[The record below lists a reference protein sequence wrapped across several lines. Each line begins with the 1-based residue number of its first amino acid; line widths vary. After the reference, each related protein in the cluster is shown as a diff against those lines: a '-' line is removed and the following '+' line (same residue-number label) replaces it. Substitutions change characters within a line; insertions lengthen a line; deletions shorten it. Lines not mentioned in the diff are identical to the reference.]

1 MANKIGNKR
10 YNKLLSYRNN
20 YYPTGGLLG
29 NFGNQFK
36 EGFQSGKLNAP
47 ITAIGGI
54 AGNMIGGGKQTG
66 AGNLISSAANI
77 ASAIPGPWGAV
88 AGAGLQVLGG
98 ATNALF
104 GTKWNQE
111 NIAKTEGTINN
122 LRGLQAD
129 ANSAD
134 TLANMVNNLALG
146 DATFSDSYIGDDGL
160 FSNKAARKARKLRAE
175 MNDANQYAMNTL
187 ELNANNISS
196 SVLDSL
202 ESNYMALGGLLNKY
216 SNGGSI
222 HINPENRGKF
232 NATKKRT
239 GKTTEE
245 LTHSKNPL
253 TRKRAIFAQNAAK
266 WKHALGGKL
275 DNETP
280 WYYPFLYNM
289 PGASFKD
296 GRYVGNRLLHPIG
309 ESYGGGST
317 AGGGVTSS
325 FNVNDY
331 SDLTFN
337 EAFDKAYNND
347 ESVFKY
353 GEKLYNTKKENNPVR
368 ELNNRFVGGS
378 KNRSKLTKRDSY
390 QHEVGPYRLKGLE
403 SPFTKF
409 SFGGHLNTNGSD
421 FMTGLTYIDNGDTHE
436 NNPYEGVPMGMDSE
450 GTPNLVEQGEVVFN
464 DYVYS
469 NRLRVP
475 KAVRKKYKLRDDMT
489 FADAVKHLTKGY
501 EERPNDSISRDT
513 AMEVLAD
520 LANVQEAERA
530 NESIKLDRNI
540 SAYGGKINRFDD
552 GGKKKSSGFNWNNLG
567 EPPLWNN
574 LSEHPNPSSPTIIN
588 NTWMPTAI
596 NPYKGVPNYYGYDKP
611 FWMNDKGEYTKEYT
625 DFINNVYNVDMFKQ
639 HMKDQFNWYDNATE
653 EQKKS
658 PRYAAIQ
665 NFIDTSPEWYENRNT
680 IDNWAISDNLFN
692 TAKQAALDKN
702 TGIMHV
708 GDMFAQYKRGKADSL
723 MPNGLFPNDLNARIK
738 TPDLLKNAGKEEPS
752 LYLGRSNEAL
762 RYAPAIGLGAAVI
775 SDALGITNNPE
786 YENAAR
792 IEAASRADYKPV
804 GWNRVGNMLRYDP
817 IDRDHYLN
825 RLDATASA
833 NRRAIANQ
841 SSGNRGAAI
850 AGLLASDYN
859 TMDKLGE
866 ADFNTAKENFARRA
880 QVEEFNRATNQ
891 LNSQGLLQADTANQG
906 AYANATGRRLTGLT
920 TAAQMRQGIKDA
932 AEANRTANMSE
943 FLSAL
948 GDIGYEN
955 KAMNII
961 RRLAESGA
969 LGGLSAEH
977 PLASGYLATPGSRR
991 RNKRR
996 R

>member
-88 AGAGLQVLGG
+88 AGAGLQILGG

-111 NIAKTEGTINN
+111 NIAKTENTINN
-122 LRGLQAD
+122 LRGLRAD

-134 TLANMVNNLALG
+134 TLTNMVNNLTLG

-175 MNDANQYAMNTL
+175 MRDANDYAINTL
-187 ELNANNISS
+187 ELNADNINTGI
-196 SVLDSL
+196 LDSL
-202 ESNYMALGGLLNKY
+202 ESNYAALGGFINKY
-216 SNGGSI
+216 SDGGSI
-222 HINPENRGKF
+222 HINPANRGKF

-253 TRKRAIFAQNAAK
+253 ARKRAIFAQNASH
-266 WKHALGGKL
+266 WKHA
-275 DNETP
+275 
-280 WYYPFLYNM
+280 
-289 PGASFKD
+289 
-296 GRYVGNRLLHPIG
+296 
-309 ESYGGGST
+309 
-317 AGGGVTSS
+317 
-325 FNVNDY
+325 
-331 SDLTFN
+331 
-337 EAFDKAYNND
+337 
-347 ESVFKY
+347 
-353 GEKLYNTKKENNPVR
+353 
-368 ELNNRFVGGS
+368 
-378 KNRSKLTKRDSY
+378 
-390 QHEVGPYRLKGLE
+390 
-403 SPFTKF
+403 
-409 SFGGHLNTNGSD
+409 FGGHLNTNGSD

-436 NNPYEGVPMGMDSE
+436 NNPYEGVPMGADSE

-469 NRLRVP
+469 NRLQVP
-475 KAVRKKYKLRDDMT
+475 KDVRKKYKLRDNMT
-489 FADAVKHLTKGY
+489 FADAVKYLTKSY

-513 AMEVLAD
+513 AMEILAD
-520 LANVQEAERA
+520 LANAQEAERA
-530 NESIKLDRNI
+530 NESIRINKNK
-540 SAYGGKINRFDD
+540 SAYGGKINRFAR
-552 GGKKKSSGFNWNNLG
+552 GGDKESNDFNWNNLG
-567 EPPLWNN
+567 ETPLWNN
-574 LSEHPNPSSPTIIN
+574 LLEQPNPSSPTIFN

-611 FWMNDKGEYTKEYT
+611 FWMNDKGEYNKEYT
-625 DFINNVYNVDMFKQ
+625 DFINNVYNVDMFKK
-639 HMKDQFNWYDNATE
+639 HLKDQFNFYDNATE

-665 NFIDTSPEWYENRNT
+665 NFIDTSPEWYKNRNT

-692 TAKQAALDKN
+692 TAKKLAVDKN

-708 GDMFAQYKRGKADSL
+708 GDMFAQYKRGKANSL
-723 MPNGLFPNDLNARIK
+723 MPNGLFPNNLNDRIK
-738 TPDLLKNAGKEEPS
+738 TPDLIKNAGKEEPP

-775 SDALGITNNPE
+775 SDALGLTNNPE

-804 GWNRVGNMLRYDP
+804 GFERLGNYLKYRPFDTDYL
-817 IDRDHYLN
+817 LN
-825 RLDATASA
+825 RMDADAAAS
-833 NRRAIANQ
+833 RRAIANQ
-841 SSGNRGAAI
+841 SAGNTGAAI
-850 AGLLASDYN
+850 AGILASDYN
-859 TMDKLGE
+859 TIGRLGE
-866 ADFNTAKENFARRA
+866 AKIAADKENFARRA

-891 LNSQGLLQADTANQG
+891 YNSQGALQADTANQG
-906 AYANATGRRLTGLT
+906 AYANALGRRLTGLT

>member
-20 YYPTGGLLG
+20 YYAPGGLLG

-36 EGFQSGKLNAP
+36 EGFQEGKLNAP
-47 ITAIGGI
+47 IIAIGDI

-66 AGNLISSAANI
+66 AGNLISSASNI

-98 ATNALF
+98 ITNAAF
-104 GTKWNQE
+104 GTKWNKE
-111 NIAKTEGTINN
+111 NIAKTENTINN
-122 LRGLQAD
+122 LRGLRAD
-129 ANSAD
+129 ANSVD
-134 TLANMVNNLALG
+134 TLTNMVNNLTLG
-146 DATFSDSYIGDDGL
+146 DATFSDSYIGKDGW

-175 MNDANQYAMNTL
+175 MRDANNYAIDTL
-187 ELNANNISS
+187 ELNADNISTGI
-196 SVLDSL
+196 LDSL
-202 ESNYMALGGLLNKY
+202 ESNYAALGGFINKY
-216 SNGGSI
+216 SDGGSI
-222 HINPENRGKF
+222 HINPANRGKF

-253 TRKRAIFAQNAAK
+253 TRKRAIFAQNASH
-266 WKHALGGKL
+266 WKHA
-275 DNETP
+275 
-280 WYYPFLYNM
+280 
-289 PGASFKD
+289 
-296 GRYVGNRLLHPIG
+296 
-309 ESYGGGST
+309 
-317 AGGGVTSS
+317 
-325 FNVNDY
+325 
-331 SDLTFN
+331 
-337 EAFDKAYNND
+337 
-347 ESVFKY
+347 
-353 GEKLYNTKKENNPVR
+353 
-368 ELNNRFVGGS
+368 
-378 KNRSKLTKRDSY
+378 
-390 QHEVGPYRLKGLE
+390 
-403 SPFTKF
+403 
-409 SFGGHLNTNGSD
+409 FGGHLNTNGSD

-436 NNPYEGVPMGMDSE
+436 NNPYEGVPMGADSE

-469 NRLRVP
+469 NRLQVP
-475 KAVRKKYKLRDDMT
+475 KAMRKKYKLRDNMT
-489 FADAVKHLTKGY
+489 FADAVKYLTKSY

-520 LANVQEAERA
+520 LANVQEVIRT
-530 NESIKLDRNI
+530 NKGYNSDKNI
-540 SAYGGKINRFDD
+540 SAYGGKINKFET
-552 GGKKKSSGFNWNNLG
+552 GGDTKETDFNWNNLG
-567 EPPLWNN
+567 ETPLWNN
-574 LSEHPNPSSPTIIN
+574 FLEQPNQSSSTILN
-588 NTWMPTAI
+588 NTWMPTVI

-611 FWMNDKGEYTKEYT
+611 FWMNDKGEYNKEYI
-625 DFINNVYNVDMFKQ
+625 DFINNVYNVDMFKK
-639 HMKDQFNWYDNATE
+639 HLKDQFNWYDNATE

-680 IDNWAISDNLFN
+680 IDDWAISDNLFN
-692 TAKQAALDKN
+692 TAKKLALDKN

-708 GDMFAQYKRGKADSL
+708 GDMFAQYKRGKANSL
-723 MPNGLFPNDLNARIK
+723 MPNGLFPNSLNDRIK
-738 TPDLLKNAGKEEPS
+738 TPDLIKNAGKEEPP
-752 LYLGRSNEAL
+752 LYLGRSNEAH

-825 RLDATASA
+825 RLDALASA

-841 SSGNRGAAI
+841 SAGNRGAAI

-859 TMDKLGE
+859 TIDRLGE
-866 ADFNTAKENFARRA
+866 TDFNAAKENFARRA

-891 LNSQGLLQADTANQG
+891 YNSQGALQADIANQG
-906 AYANATGRRLTGLT
+906 AYANAIGRRLTGLT
-920 TAAQMRQGIKDA
+920 TAAQMRQGIKDD
-932 AEANRTANMSE
+932 AEANRAANISE

-955 KAMNII
+955 KSMNII

-969 LGGLSAEH
+969 LGGLSAGH
-977 PLASGYLATPGSRR
+977 PLVEEIATPGSRR
-991 RNKRR
+991 KNKRR

>member
-20 YYPTGGLLG
+20 YYAPGGLLG

-36 EGFQSGKLNAP
+36 EGFQEGKLNAP

-66 AGNLISSAANI
+66 VGNLLSSASNI

-98 ATNALF
+98 ITNAAF
-104 GTKWNQE
+104 GTKWNKE
-111 NIAKTEGTINN
+111 NIAKTENTINN

-129 ANSAD
+129 ANSND
-134 TLANMVNNLALG
+134 SLIANINNLALG
-146 DATFSDSYIGDDGL
+146 DTTFSNSYIGKDGW
-160 FSNKAARKARKLRAE
+160 FSNKAAKKARKLRAE
-175 MNDANQYAMNTL
+175 MRDANDYAIDTL
-187 ELNANNISS
+187 ELNADNISTDI
-196 SVLDSL
+196 LDSL
-202 ESNYMALGGLLNKY
+202 ESNYAALGGFINKY
-216 SNGGSI
+216 SDGGSI
-222 HINPENRGKF
+222 YINPANRGKF

-253 TRKRAIFAQNAAK
+253 TRKRAIFAQNASH
-266 WKHALGGKL
+266 WKHA
-275 DNETP
+275 
-280 WYYPFLYNM
+280 
-289 PGASFKD
+289 
-296 GRYVGNRLLHPIG
+296 
-309 ESYGGGST
+309 
-317 AGGGVTSS
+317 
-325 FNVNDY
+325 
-331 SDLTFN
+331 
-337 EAFDKAYNND
+337 
-347 ESVFKY
+347 
-353 GEKLYNTKKENNPVR
+353 
-368 ELNNRFVGGS
+368 
-378 KNRSKLTKRDSY
+378 
-390 QHEVGPYRLKGLE
+390 
-403 SPFTKF
+403 
-409 SFGGHLNTNGSD
+409 FGGHLNTNGSD

-436 NNPYEGVPMGMDSE
+436 NNPYEGVPMGADSE
-450 GTPNLVEQGEVVFN
+450 GTPNLVEQGEVIFN

-469 NRLRVP
+469 NRLQVP
-475 KAVRKKYKLRDDMT
+475 KAVRKKYKLRDNMT
-489 FADAVKHLTKGY
+489 FADAVKYLTKNY

-513 AMEVLAD
+513 SMEVLAD

-530 NESIKLDRNI
+530 NKEYNSYKNK

-552 GGKKKSSGFNWNNLG
+552 GGYTKETDFNWNNLG
-567 EPPLWNN
+567 ETPLWNN
-574 LSEHPNPSSPTIIN
+574 LLEQPNQSSPTILN

-611 FWMNDKGEYTKEYT
+611 FWMNDKGEYNKEYI
-625 DFINNVYNVDMFKQ
+625 DFINNVYNVDMFKK
-639 HMKDQFNWYDNATE
+639 HLKDQFNFYDNATE

-680 IDNWAISDNLFN
+680 IDDWAISDNLFN
-692 TAKQAALDKN
+692 TAKKLAVDKN

-708 GDMFAQYKRGKADSL
+708 GDMFAQYKRGKANNL
-723 MPNGLFPNDLNARIK
+723 MPNGLFPNNLNDRIK
-738 TPDLLKNAGKEEPS
+738 TPDLIKNVGKEEPS

-762 RYAPAIGLGAAVI
+762 RYAPAIGLGAAII

-792 IEAASRADYKPV
+792 IEAASKADYKPV
-804 GWNRVGNMLRYDP
+804 GFERLGNYLKYRPFDTDYL
-817 IDRDHYLN
+817 LN
-825 RLDATASA
+825 RMDADAAAS
-833 NRRAIANQ
+833 RRAIANQ
-841 SSGNRGAAI
+841 SAGNTGAAI

-859 TMDKLGE
+859 TIGRLGE
-866 ADFNTAKENFARRA
+866 AKIAADKENFARRA

-891 LNSQGLLQADTANQG
+891 YNSQGALQADIANQG
-906 AYANATGRRLTGLT
+906 AYANALSRRLTGLT
-920 TAAQMRQGIKDA
+920 TAAQMRQSIKDA
-932 AEANRTANMSE
+932 AEANRAANISE

-955 KAMNII
+955 KSMNII

-969 LGGLSAEH
+969 LGGLSAGH
-977 PLASGYLATPGSRR
+977 PLAEEIATPGSRR
-991 RNKRR
+991 KNKRR

>member
-1 MANKIGNKR
+1 MANKTSNKR

-20 YYPTGGLLG
+20 YYAPGGLLG

-36 EGFQSGKLNAP
+36 EGFQEGKLNAP

-88 AGAGLQVLGG
+88 AGAGLQILGG

-104 GTKWNQE
+104 GTKWNKE
-111 NIAKTEGTINN
+111 NIAKTENTINN
-122 LRGLQAD
+122 LRGLRAD
-129 ANSAD
+129 ANSVD
-134 TLANMVNNLALG
+134 TLTNMVNNLTLG

-160 FSNKAARKARKLRAE
+160 FSNKAARKAKKLRAE
-175 MNDANQYAMNTL
+175 MRDANDYAIDTL
-187 ELNANNISS
+187 ELNADNINTGI
-196 SVLDSL
+196 LDSL
-202 ESNYMALGGLLNKY
+202 ESNYAALGGFINKY
-216 SNGGSI
+216 SDGGSI
-222 HINPENRGKF
+222 HINPANRGKF

-253 TRKRAIFAQNAAK
+253 TRKRAIFAQNASH
-266 WKHALGGKL
+266 WKHA
-275 DNETP
+275 
-280 WYYPFLYNM
+280 
-289 PGASFKD
+289 
-296 GRYVGNRLLHPIG
+296 
-309 ESYGGGST
+309 
-317 AGGGVTSS
+317 
-325 FNVNDY
+325 
-331 SDLTFN
+331 
-337 EAFDKAYNND
+337 
-347 ESVFKY
+347 
-353 GEKLYNTKKENNPVR
+353 
-368 ELNNRFVGGS
+368 
-378 KNRSKLTKRDSY
+378 
-390 QHEVGPYRLKGLE
+390 
-403 SPFTKF
+403 
-409 SFGGHLNTNGSD
+409 FGGHLNTNGSD

-436 NNPYEGVPMGMDSE
+436 NNPYEGVPMGADSE

-469 NRLRVP
+469 NRLQVP
-475 KAVRKKYKLRDDMT
+475 KDVRKKYKLRDNMT
-489 FADAVKHLTKGY
+489 FADAVKYLTKSY

-513 AMEVLAD
+513 AMEILAD
-520 LANVQEAERA
+520 LANAQEAERA
-530 NESIKLDRNI
+530 NESIRINKNK
-540 SAYGGKINRFDD
+540 SAYGGRINKFKT
-552 GGKKKSSGFNWNNLG
+552 GGDTKETDFNWNNLG
-567 EPPLWNN
+567 ETPLWNN
-574 LSEHPNPSSPTIIN
+574 LLEQPNPSSPTIFN

-611 FWMNDKGEYTKEYT
+611 FWMNDKGEYNKEYT
-625 DFINNVYNVDMFKQ
+625 DFINNVYNVDMLKK
-639 HMKDQFNWYDNATE
+639 HLKDQFNFYDNATE

-680 IDNWAISDNLFN
+680 IDDWAISDNLFN
-692 TAKQAALDKN
+692 TAKKLAVDKN

-708 GDMFAQYKRGKADSL
+708 GDMFAQYKRGKANSL
-723 MPNGLFPNDLNARIK
+723 MPDGLFPNNLNDRIK
-738 TPDLLKNAGKEEPS
+738 TPDLIKNAGKEEPP

-775 SDALGITNNPE
+775 SDALGLTNNPE

-804 GWNRVGNMLRYDP
+804 GFERLGNYLKYRPFDTDYL
-817 IDRDHYLN
+817 LN
-825 RLDATASA
+825 RMDADAAAS
-833 NRRAIANQ
+833 RRAIANQ
-841 SSGNRGAAI
+841 SAGNTGAAI
-850 AGLLASDYN
+850 AGILASDYN
-859 TMDKLGE
+859 TIGRLGE
-866 ADFNTAKENFARRA
+866 AKIAADKENFARRA

-891 LNSQGLLQADTANQG
+891 YNSQGELQADTANQG
-906 AYANATGRRLTGLT
+906 AYANVLGRRLIGLT

-932 AEANRTANMSE
+932 AEANRAANISE

-955 KAMNII
+955 KSMNII

-969 LGGLSAEH
+969 LGGLSAGH
-977 PLASGYLATPGSRR
+977 PLAEEIATPGSRR
-991 RNKRR
+991 KNKRR

>member
-20 YYPTGGLLG
+20 YYAPGGLLG

-36 EGFQSGKLNAP
+36 EGFQEGKLNAP

-66 AGNLISSAANI
+66 AGNLISSASNI

-98 ATNALF
+98 ITNAAF
-104 GTKWNQE
+104 GTKWNKE
-111 NIAKTEGTINN
+111 NIAKTENTINN

-129 ANSAD
+129 ANSND
-134 TLANMVNNLALG
+134 SLVANINNLALG
-146 DATFSDSYIGDDGL
+146 DTTFSNSYIGKDGW
-160 FSNKAARKARKLRAE
+160 FSNKAAKKARKLRAE
-175 MNDANQYAMNTL
+175 MRDANDYAIDTL
-187 ELNANNISS
+187 ELNADNISTDI
-196 SVLDSL
+196 LDSL
-202 ESNYMALGGLLNKY
+202 ESNYAALGGFINKY
-216 SNGGSI
+216 SDGGSI
-222 HINPENRGKF
+222 HINPANRGKF

-253 TRKRAIFAQNAAK
+253 TRKRAIFAQNASH
-266 WKHALGGKL
+266 WKHA
-275 DNETP
+275 
-280 WYYPFLYNM
+280 
-289 PGASFKD
+289 
-296 GRYVGNRLLHPIG
+296 
-309 ESYGGGST
+309 
-317 AGGGVTSS
+317 
-325 FNVNDY
+325 
-331 SDLTFN
+331 
-337 EAFDKAYNND
+337 
-347 ESVFKY
+347 
-353 GEKLYNTKKENNPVR
+353 
-368 ELNNRFVGGS
+368 
-378 KNRSKLTKRDSY
+378 
-390 QHEVGPYRLKGLE
+390 
-403 SPFTKF
+403 
-409 SFGGHLNTNGSD
+409 FGGHLNTNGSD

-436 NNPYEGVPMGMDSE
+436 NNPYEGVPMGADSE
-450 GTPNLVEQGEVVFN
+450 GTPNLVEQGEVIFN

-469 NRLRVP
+469 NRLQVP
-475 KAVRKKYKLRDDMT
+475 KAVRKKYKLRDNMT
-489 FADAVKHLTKGY
+489 FADAVKYLTKSY

-530 NESIKLDRNI
+530 NKEYNSYKNI

-552 GGKKKSSGFNWNNLG
+552 GGDTKETDFNWNNLG
-567 EPPLWNN
+567 ETPLWNN
-574 LSEHPNPSSPTIIN
+574 LLGQPNQSSSTIFN

-611 FWMNDKGEYTKEYT
+611 FWMNDKGEYNKEYI
-625 DFINNVYNVDMFKQ
+625 DFINNVYNVDMFKK
-639 HMKDQFNWYDNATE
+639 HLKDQFNWYDNATE

-680 IDNWAISDNLFN
+680 IDDWAISDNLFN
-692 TAKQAALDKN
+692 TAKKLALDKD

-708 GDMFAQYKRGKADSL
+708 GDMFAQYKRGKANSL
-723 MPNGLFPNDLNARIK
+723 MPNGLFPNNLNDRIK
-738 TPDLLKNAGKEEPS
+738 TPDLIKNAGKEEPP

-804 GWNRVGNMLRYDP
+804 GFERLGNYLKYKPFDT
-817 IDRDHYLN
+817 DYLLN
-825 RLDATASA
+825 RMDADAAAS
-833 NRRAIANQ
+833 RRAIANQ
-841 SSGNRGAAI
+841 SAGNRGAAI
-850 AGLLASDYN
+850 AGILASDYN
-859 TMDKLGE
+859 TIGRLGE
-866 ADFNTAKENFARRA
+866 AKIAADKENFARRA

-891 LNSQGLLQADTANQG
+891 YNSQGALQADTANQG
-906 AYANATGRRLTGLT
+906 AYANALGRRLTGLT

-932 AEANRTANMSE
+932 AEANRAANISE

-955 KAMNII
+955 KSMNII

-969 LGGLSAEH
+969 LGGLSAGH
-977 PLASGYLATPGSRR
+977 PLVEEIAAPGSRR
-991 RNKRR
+991 KNKRR

>member
-1 MANKIGNKR
+1 MANKTSNKR

-20 YYPTGGLLG
+20 YYAPGGLLG

-36 EGFQSGKLNAP
+36 EGFQEGKLNAP

-88 AGAGLQVLGG
+88 AGAGLQILGG

-104 GTKWNQE
+104 GTKWNKE
-111 NIAKTEGTINN
+111 NIAKTENTINN
-122 LRGLQAD
+122 LRGLRAD
-129 ANSAD
+129 ANSVD
-134 TLANMVNNLALG
+134 TLTNMVNNLTLG

-160 FSNKAARKARKLRAE
+160 FSNKAARKAKKLRAE
-175 MNDANQYAMNTL
+175 MRDANDYAIDTL
-187 ELNANNISS
+187 ELNADNINTGI
-196 SVLDSL
+196 LDSL
-202 ESNYMALGGLLNKY
+202 ESNYAALGGFINKY
-216 SNGGSI
+216 SDGGSI

-253 TRKRAIFAQNAAK
+253 TRKRAIFAQNASH
-266 WKHALGGKL
+266 WKHA
-275 DNETP
+275 
-280 WYYPFLYNM
+280 
-289 PGASFKD
+289 
-296 GRYVGNRLLHPIG
+296 
-309 ESYGGGST
+309 
-317 AGGGVTSS
+317 
-325 FNVNDY
+325 
-331 SDLTFN
+331 
-337 EAFDKAYNND
+337 
-347 ESVFKY
+347 
-353 GEKLYNTKKENNPVR
+353 
-368 ELNNRFVGGS
+368 
-378 KNRSKLTKRDSY
+378 
-390 QHEVGPYRLKGLE
+390 
-403 SPFTKF
+403 
-409 SFGGHLNTNGSD
+409 FGGHLNTNGSD

-436 NNPYEGVPMGMDSE
+436 NNPYEGVPMGADSE

-469 NRLRVP
+469 NRLQVP
-475 KAVRKKYKLRDDMT
+475 KDVRKKYKLRDNMT
-489 FADAVKHLTKGY
+489 FADAVKYLTKSY

-513 AMEVLAD
+513 AMEILAD
-520 LANVQEAERA
+520 LANAQEAERA
-530 NESIKLDRNI
+530 NESIRINKNK
-540 SAYGGKINRFDD
+540 SAYGGRINKFKT
-552 GGKKKSSGFNWNNLG
+552 GGDTKETDFNWNNLG
-567 EPPLWNN
+567 ETPLWNN
-574 LSEHPNPSSPTIIN
+574 LLEQPNPSSPTIFN

-611 FWMNDKGEYTKEYT
+611 FWMNDKGEYNKEYT
-625 DFINNVYNVDMFKQ
+625 DFINNVYNVDMLKK
-639 HMKDQFNWYDNATE
+639 HLKDQFNFYDNATE

-680 IDNWAISDNLFN
+680 IDDWAISDNLFN
-692 TAKQAALDKN
+692 TAKKLAVDKN

-708 GDMFAQYKRGKADSL
+708 GDMFAQYKRGKANSL
-723 MPNGLFPNDLNARIK
+723 MPDGLFPNNLNDRIK
-738 TPDLLKNAGKEEPS
+738 TPDLIKNAGKEEPP

-775 SDALGITNNPE
+775 SDALGLTNNPE

-804 GWNRVGNMLRYDP
+804 GFERLGNYLKYRPFDTDYL
-817 IDRDHYLN
+817 LN
-825 RLDATASA
+825 RMDADAAAS
-833 NRRAIANQ
+833 RRAIANQ
-841 SSGNRGAAI
+841 SAGNTGAAI
-850 AGLLASDYN
+850 AGILASDYN
-859 TMDKLGE
+859 TIGRLGE
-866 ADFNTAKENFARRA
+866 AKIAADKENFARRA

-891 LNSQGLLQADTANQG
+891 YNSQGALQADTANQG
-906 AYANATGRRLTGLT
+906 AYANALGRRLTGLT

-932 AEANRTANMSE
+932 AEANRAANISE

-955 KAMNII
+955 KSMNII

-969 LGGLSAEH
+969 LGGLSAGH
-977 PLASGYLATPGSRR
+977 PLAEEIATPGSRR
-991 RNKRR
+991 KNKRR

>member
-1 MANKIGNKR
+1 MTNKIGNKR

-20 YYPTGGLLG
+20 YYAPGGLLS
-29 NFGNQFK
+29 NFGIQFK
-36 EGFQSGKLNAP
+36 EGFQEGKLNAP
-47 ITAIGGI
+47 ITAIGDI

-98 ATNALF
+98 ITNAAF
-104 GTKWNQE
+104 GTKWNKE
-111 NIAKTEGTINN
+111 NIAKTENTINN
-122 LRGLQAD
+122 LRGLRAD

-134 TLANMVNNLALG
+134 TLTNMVNNLTLG
-146 DATFSDSYIGDDGL
+146 DANFSDSYIGKDGW

-175 MNDANQYAMNTL
+175 MRDANDYAIDTL
-187 ELNANNISS
+187 ELNADNISTDI
-196 SVLDSL
+196 LDSL
-202 ESNYMALGGLLNKY
+202 ESNYAALGGFINKY
-216 SNGGSI
+216 SDGGSI
-222 HINPENRGKF
+222 HINPANRGKF

-253 TRKRAIFAQNAAK
+253 TRKRAIFAQNASH
-266 WKHALGGKL
+266 WKHALGGEL
-275 DNETP
+275 EDRTP
-280 WYYPFLYNM
+280 WYTSLLYNM
-289 PGASFKD
+289 PGATFKD
-296 GRYVGNRLLHPIG
+296 GKYVGNRLLHPIG
-309 ESYGGGST
+309 GKFGGGKSI
-317 AGGGVTSS
+317 GGGAESS

-331 SDLTFN
+331 SNLTFN
-337 EAFDKAYNND
+337 EAFDKAYNNKED
-347 ESVFKY
+347 VFKY
-353 GEKLYNTKKENNPVR
+353 GEKIYNTKKENNPVR

-378 KNRSKLTKRDSY
+378 KSRSKLTKKDSY
-390 QHEVGPYRLKGLE
+390 QHTIGPYKLKGLE
-403 SPFTKF
+403 SFPMKF

-436 NNPYEGVPMGMDSE
+436 NNPYEGVPMGADSE

-469 NRLRVP
+469 NRLQVP
-475 KAVRKKYKLRDDMT
+475 KAVRKKYKLRDNMT
-489 FADAVKHLTKGY
+489 FADAVKYLTKSY

-513 AMEVLAD
+513 SMEVLAD

-530 NESIKLDRNI
+530 NKEYNSYKNI

-552 GGKKKSSGFNWNNLG
+552 GGNKWT
-567 EPPLWNN
+567 
-574 LSEHPNPSSPTIIN
+574 PSV
-588 NTWMPTAI
+588 I
-596 NPYKGVPNYYGYDKP
+596 NPYKGVSNYYGYDKP
-611 FWMNDKGEYTKEYT
+611 FWMNDKGEYNKEYT
-625 DFINNVYNVDMFKQ
+625 DFINNVYNVDMFKK
-639 HMKDQFNWYDNATE
+639 HLKDQFNWYDNATE

-680 IDNWAISDNLFN
+680 IDDWAISDNLFN
-692 TAKQAALDKN
+692 TAKKLAVDKN

-708 GDMFAQYKRGKADSL
+708 GDMFAQYKRGKANSL
-723 MPNGLFPNDLNARIK
+723 MPNGLFPNNLNDRIK
-738 TPDLLKNAGKEEPS
+738 TPDLIKNAGKEEPP

-762 RYAPAIGLGAAVI
+762 RYASAIGLGAAVI

-804 GWNRVGNMLRYDP
+804 GFERLGNYLKYQPFDT
-817 IDRDHYLN
+817 DYLLN
-825 RLDATASA
+825 RMDADAAAS
-833 NRRAIANQ
+833 RRAIANQ
-841 SSGNRGAAI
+841 SAGNTGAAI
-850 AGLLASDYN
+850 AGILASDYN
-859 TMDKLGE
+859 TIGRLGE
-866 ADFNTAKENFARRA
+866 AKIAADKENFARRV

-891 LNSQGLLQADTANQG
+891 LNSQGLLQADIANQG
-906 AYANATGRRLTGLT
+906 AYANALGRRLTGLT

-932 AEANRTANMSE
+932 AEANRAANISE

-955 KAMNII
+955 KSMNII

-969 LGGLSAEH
+969 LGGLSAGH
-977 PLASGYLATPGSRR
+977 PLAEEIATPGSRR
-991 RNKRR
+991 KNKRR
-996 R
+996 RKL

>member
-1 MANKIGNKR
+1 MTNKIGNKR

-20 YYPTGGLLG
+20 YYAPGGLLG

-36 EGFQSGKLNAP
+36 EGFQEGKLNAP

-66 AGNLISSAANI
+66 ARNLRSSASNI

-98 ATNALF
+98 ITNAAF
-104 GTKWNQE
+104 GTKWNKE
-111 NIAKTEGTINN
+111 NIAKTENTINN

-129 ANSAD
+129 ANSND
-134 TLANMVNNLALG
+134 SLVTNINNLALG
-146 DATFSDSYIGDDGL
+146 DATFSDSYIGKDGW
-160 FSNKAARKARKLRAE
+160 FSNKAAKKARKLRAE
-175 MNDANQYAMNTL
+175 MRDANDYAIDTL
-187 ELNANNISS
+187 ELNADNISTDI
-196 SVLDSL
+196 LDSL
-202 ESNYMALGGLLNKY
+202 ESNYAALGGFINKY
-216 SNGGSI
+216 SDGGSI
-222 HINPENRGKF
+222 HINPANRGKF
-232 NATKKRT
+232 SATKKRT

-253 TRKRAIFAQNAAK
+253 TRKRAIFAQNTSH
-266 WKHALGGKL
+266 WKHA
-275 DNETP
+275 
-280 WYYPFLYNM
+280 
-289 PGASFKD
+289 
-296 GRYVGNRLLHPIG
+296 
-309 ESYGGGST
+309 
-317 AGGGVTSS
+317 
-325 FNVNDY
+325 
-331 SDLTFN
+331 
-337 EAFDKAYNND
+337 
-347 ESVFKY
+347 
-353 GEKLYNTKKENNPVR
+353 
-368 ELNNRFVGGS
+368 
-378 KNRSKLTKRDSY
+378 
-390 QHEVGPYRLKGLE
+390 
-403 SPFTKF
+403 
-409 SFGGHLNTNGSD
+409 FGGHLNTNGSD

-436 NNPYEGVPMGMDSE
+436 NNPYEGVPMGADSE
-450 GTPNLVEQGEVVFN
+450 GTPNLVEQGEVIFN

-469 NRLRVP
+469 NRLQVP
-475 KAVRKKYKLRDDMT
+475 KAVRKKYKLRDNMT
-489 FADAVKHLTKGY
+489 FADAVKYLTKSY

-530 NESIKLDRNI
+530 NKEHNSDKNI

-552 GGKKKSSGFNWNNLG
+552 GGYTKETDFNWNNLG
-567 EPPLWNN
+567 NTPLWNN
-574 LSEHPNPSSPTIIN
+574 LLEQPNQSSSTILN

-611 FWMNDKGEYTKEYT
+611 FWMNDKGEYNKEYI
-625 DFINNVYNVDMFKQ
+625 DFINNVYNVDMFKK
-639 HMKDQFNWYDNATE
+639 HLKDQFNWYDNATE

-680 IDNWAISDNLFN
+680 IDDWAISDNLFN
-692 TAKQAALDKN
+692 TAKKLAVDKN

-708 GDMFAQYKRGKADSL
+708 GDMFAQYKRGKANSL
-723 MPNGLFPNDLNARIK
+723 MPNGLFPNNLNDRIK
-738 TPDLLKNAGKEEPS
+738 TPDLIKNAGKEEPP

-762 RYAPAIGLGAAVI
+762 RYAPAIGLGAAII

-804 GWNRVGNMLRYDP
+804 GFERLGNYLKYKPFDT
-817 IDRDHYLN
+817 DYLLN
-825 RLDATASA
+825 RMDADAAAS
-833 NRRAIANQ
+833 RRAIANQ
-841 SSGNRGAAI
+841 SAGNTGAAI
-850 AGLLASDYN
+850 AGILASDYN
-859 TMDKLGE
+859 TIGRLGE
-866 ADFNTAKENFARRA
+866 AKIAADKENFARRA

-891 LNSQGLLQADTANQG
+891 YNSQGALQADIANQG
-906 AYANATGRRLTGLT
+906 AYANALGRRLTGLT

-932 AEANRTANMSE
+932 AEANRAANISE

-955 KAMNII
+955 KSMNII
-961 RRLAESGA
+961 RRLAESNA
-969 LGGLSAEH
+969 FGGLSAGH
-977 PLASGYLATPGSRR
+977 PLVEEIATPGSRR
-991 RNKRR
+991 KNKRR

>member
-1 MANKIGNKR
+1 MTNKIGNKR

-20 YYPTGGLLG
+20 YYAPGGLLG

-36 EGFQSGKLNAP
+36 EGFQEGKLNAP

-66 AGNLISSAANI
+66 AGNLISSASNI

-98 ATNALF
+98 ITNAAF
-104 GTKWNQE
+104 GTKWNKE
-111 NIAKTEGTINN
+111 NIAKTENTINN

-129 ANSAD
+129 ANSND
-134 TLANMVNNLALG
+134 SLITNINNLALG
-146 DATFSDSYIGDDGL
+146 DANFSNSYIGKDGW
-160 FSNKAARKARKLRAE
+160 FSNKAAKKARKLRAE
-175 MNDANQYAMNTL
+175 MRDANDYAIDTL
-187 ELNANNISS
+187 ELNADNISTDI
-196 SVLDSL
+196 LDSL
-202 ESNYMALGGLLNKY
+202 ESNYAALGGFINKY
-216 SNGGSI
+216 SDGGSI
-222 HINPENRGKF
+222 HINPANRGKF

-253 TRKRAIFAQNAAK
+253 TRKRAIFARNASH
-266 WKHALGGKL
+266 WKHA
-275 DNETP
+275 
-280 WYYPFLYNM
+280 
-289 PGASFKD
+289 
-296 GRYVGNRLLHPIG
+296 
-309 ESYGGGST
+309 
-317 AGGGVTSS
+317 
-325 FNVNDY
+325 
-331 SDLTFN
+331 
-337 EAFDKAYNND
+337 
-347 ESVFKY
+347 
-353 GEKLYNTKKENNPVR
+353 
-368 ELNNRFVGGS
+368 
-378 KNRSKLTKRDSY
+378 
-390 QHEVGPYRLKGLE
+390 
-403 SPFTKF
+403 
-409 SFGGHLNTNGSD
+409 FGGHLNTNGSD

-436 NNPYEGVPMGMDSE
+436 NNPYEGVPMGADSE
-450 GTPNLVEQGEVVFN
+450 GTPNLVEQGEVIFN

-469 NRLRVP
+469 NRLQVP
-475 KAVRKKYKLRDDMT
+475 KAVRKKYKLRDNMT
-489 FADAVKHLTKGY
+489 FADAVKYLTKNY
-501 EERPNDSISRDT
+501 EERPNDSISKDT
-513 AMEVLAD
+513 VMEVLAD

-530 NESIKLDRNI
+530 NKEYNSDKNI

-552 GGKKKSSGFNWNNLG
+552 GGYTKETDFNWNNLG
-567 EPPLWNN
+567 DTPLWNN
-574 LSEHPNPSSPTIIN
+574 LLEHPNQSSPTIFN

-611 FWMNDKGEYTKEYT
+611 FWMNDKGEYNKEYI
-625 DFINNVYNVDMFKQ
+625 DFINNVYNVDMFKK
-639 HMKDQFNWYDNATE
+639 HLKDQFNWYDNATE

-680 IDNWAISDNLFN
+680 IDDWAISDNLFN
-692 TAKQAALDKN
+692 TAKKLALDKN

-708 GDMFAQYKRGKADSL
+708 GDMFAQYKRGKVNSL
-723 MPNGLFPNDLNARIK
+723 MPNGLFPNNLNDRIK
-738 TPDLLKNAGKEEPS
+738 TPDLIKNAGKEEPP

-804 GWNRVGNMLRYDP
+804 GFERLGNYLKYKPFDT
-817 IDRDHYLN
+817 DYLLN
-825 RLDATASA
+825 RMDADAAAS
-833 NRRAIANQ
+833 RRAIANQ
-841 SSGNRGAAI
+841 SAGNTGAAI

-859 TMDKLGE
+859 TIGRLGE
-866 ADFNTAKENFARRA
+866 AKIAADKENFARRA

-891 LNSQGLLQADTANQG
+891 YNSQGALQADIANQG
-906 AYANATGRRLTGLT
+906 AYANALSRRLTGLT

-932 AEANRTANMSE
+932 AEANRAANISE

-955 KAMNII
+955 KSMNII
-961 RRLAESGA
+961 RRLAESNA
-969 LGGLSAEH
+969 LGGLSAGH
-977 PLASGYLATPGSRR
+977 PLAEEIATPGSRR
-991 RNKRR
+991 KNKRR

>member
-1 MANKIGNKR
+1 MTNKIGNKR

-20 YYPTGGLLG
+20 YYAPGGLLG

-36 EGFQSGKLNAP
+36 EGFQEGKLNAP

-66 AGNLISSAANI
+66 AGNLISSASNI

-98 ATNALF
+98 ITNAAF
-104 GTKWNQE
+104 GTKWNKE
-111 NIAKTEGTINN
+111 NIAKTENTINN

-129 ANSAD
+129 ANSND
-134 TLANMVNNLALG
+134 SLVANINNLALG
-146 DATFSDSYIGDDGL
+146 DANFSNSYIGKDGW
-160 FSNKAARKARKLRAE
+160 FSNKAAKKARKLRAE
-175 MNDANQYAMNTL
+175 MRDANDYAIDTL
-187 ELNANNISS
+187 ELNADNISTDI
-196 SVLDSL
+196 LDSL
-202 ESNYMALGGLLNKY
+202 ESNYAALGGFINKY
-216 SNGGSI
+216 SDGGSI
-222 HINPENRGKF
+222 HINPANRGKF

-253 TRKRAIFAQNAAK
+253 TRKRAIFAQNASH
-266 WKHALGGKL
+266 WKHA
-275 DNETP
+275 
-280 WYYPFLYNM
+280 
-289 PGASFKD
+289 
-296 GRYVGNRLLHPIG
+296 
-309 ESYGGGST
+309 
-317 AGGGVTSS
+317 
-325 FNVNDY
+325 
-331 SDLTFN
+331 
-337 EAFDKAYNND
+337 
-347 ESVFKY
+347 
-353 GEKLYNTKKENNPVR
+353 
-368 ELNNRFVGGS
+368 
-378 KNRSKLTKRDSY
+378 
-390 QHEVGPYRLKGLE
+390 
-403 SPFTKF
+403 
-409 SFGGHLNTNGSD
+409 FGGHLNTNGSD

-436 NNPYEGVPMGMDSE
+436 NNPYEGVPMGADSE
-450 GTPNLVEQGEVVFN
+450 GTPNLVEQGEVIFN

-469 NRLRVP
+469 NRLQVP
-475 KAVRKKYKLRDDMT
+475 KAVRKKYKLRDNMT
-489 FADAVKHLTKGY
+489 FADAVKYLTKSY

-513 AMEVLAD
+513 SMEVLAD

-530 NESIKLDRNI
+530 NKEYNSDKNI
-540 SAYGGKINRFDD
+540 SAYGGRINKFKT
-552 GGKKKSSGFNWNNLG
+552 GGDTKETDFNWNNLG
-567 EPPLWNN
+567 ETPLWNN
-574 LSEHPNPSSPTIIN
+574 LLEQPNPSSPTILN

-611 FWMNDKGEYTKEYT
+611 FWMNDKGEYNKEYI
-625 DFINNVYNVDMFKQ
+625 DFINNVYNVDMFKK
-639 HMKDQFNWYDNATE
+639 HLKDQFNFYDNATE

-680 IDNWAISDNLFN
+680 IDDWAISDDLFN
-692 TAKQAALDKN
+692 TAKKLAVDKN

-708 GDMFAQYKRGKADSL
+708 GDMFAQYKRGKANSL
-723 MPNGLFPNDLNARIK
+723 MPNGLFPNNLNDRIK
-738 TPDLLKNAGKEEPS
+738 TPDLIKNAGKEEPP

-762 RYAPAIGLGAAVI
+762 RYAPAIGLGAAVL

-804 GWNRVGNMLRYDP
+804 GFERLGNYLKYQPFDT
-817 IDRDHYLN
+817 DYLLN
-825 RLDATASA
+825 RMDADAAAS
-833 NRRAIANQ
+833 RRAIANQ
-841 SSGNRGAAI
+841 SAGNTGAAI
-850 AGLLASDYN
+850 AGILASDYN
-859 TMDKLGE
+859 TIGRLGE
-866 ADFNTAKENFARRA
+866 AKIAADKENFARRA

-891 LNSQGLLQADTANQG
+891 YNSQGALQADTANQG
-906 AYANATGRRLTGLT
+906 AYANALSRRLTGLT

-932 AEANRTANMSE
+932 AEANRAANISE

-955 KAMNII
+955 KSMNII

-969 LGGLSAEH
+969 LGGLSAGH
-977 PLASGYLATPGSRR
+977 PLVEEIATPGSRR
-991 RNKRR
+991 KNKRR

>member
-1 MANKIGNKR
+1 MTNKIGNKR

-20 YYPTGGLLG
+20 YYAPGGLLG

-36 EGFQSGKLNAP
+36 EGFQEGKLNAP

-66 AGNLISSAANI
+66 AGNLISSASNI

-98 ATNALF
+98 ITNAAF
-104 GTKWNQE
+104 GTKWNKE
-111 NIAKTEGTINN
+111 NIAKTENTINN

-129 ANSAD
+129 ANSND
-134 TLANMVNNLALG
+134 SLIANINNLALG
-146 DATFSDSYIGDDGL
+146 DTTFSNSYIGKDGW
-160 FSNKAARKARKLRAE
+160 FSNKAAKKARKLRAE
-175 MNDANQYAMNTL
+175 MRDANDYAIDTL
-187 ELNANNISS
+187 ELNADNINTGI
-196 SVLDSL
+196 LDSL
-202 ESNYMALGGLLNKY
+202 ESNYAALGGFINKY
-216 SNGGSI
+216 SDGGSI
-222 HINPENRGKF
+222 HINPANRGKF

-253 TRKRAIFAQNAAK
+253 TRKRAIFSQNASH
-266 WKHALGGKL
+266 WKHA
-275 DNETP
+275 
-280 WYYPFLYNM
+280 
-289 PGASFKD
+289 
-296 GRYVGNRLLHPIG
+296 
-309 ESYGGGST
+309 
-317 AGGGVTSS
+317 
-325 FNVNDY
+325 
-331 SDLTFN
+331 
-337 EAFDKAYNND
+337 
-347 ESVFKY
+347 
-353 GEKLYNTKKENNPVR
+353 
-368 ELNNRFVGGS
+368 
-378 KNRSKLTKRDSY
+378 
-390 QHEVGPYRLKGLE
+390 
-403 SPFTKF
+403 
-409 SFGGHLNTNGSD
+409 FGGHLNTNGSD

-436 NNPYEGVPMGMDSE
+436 NNPYEGVPMGADSE
-450 GTPNLVEQGEVVFN
+450 GTPNLVEQGEVIFN

-469 NRLRVP
+469 NRLQVP
-475 KAVRKKYKLRDDMT
+475 KAVRKKYKLRDNMT
-489 FADAVKHLTKGY
+489 FADAVKYLTKSY

-513 AMEVLAD
+513 SMEVLAD

-530 NESIKLDRNI
+530 NKEYNLYTNK

-552 GGKKKSSGFNWNNLG
+552 GGDTKETDFNWNNLG
-567 EPPLWNN
+567 ETPLWNN
-574 LSEHPNPSSPTIIN
+574 LLEHPNQSNSTIFN

-611 FWMNDKGEYTKEYT
+611 FWMNDKGEYNKEYI
-625 DFINNVYNVDMFKQ
+625 DFINNVYNVDMFKK
-639 HMKDQFNWYDNATE
+639 HLKDQFNWYDNATE

-680 IDNWAISDNLFN
+680 IDDWAISDDLFN
-692 TAKQAALDKN
+692 TAKKLALDKN

-708 GDMFAQYKRGKADSL
+708 GDMFAQYKRGKANNL
-723 MPNGLFPNDLNARIK
+723 MPNGLFPNNLNDRIK
-738 TPDLLKNAGKEEPS
+738 TPDLIKNAGKEEPP

-792 IEAASRADYKPV
+792 IEAASKADYKPV
-804 GWNRVGNMLRYDP
+804 GFERLGNYLKYKPFDT
-817 IDRDHYLN
+817 DYLLN
-825 RLDATASA
+825 RMDADAAAS
-833 NRRAIANQ
+833 RRAIANQ
-841 SSGNRGAAI
+841 SAGNRGAAI
-850 AGLLASDYN
+850 AGILASDYN
-859 TMDKLGE
+859 TIGRLGE
-866 ADFNTAKENFARRA
+866 AKIAADKENFARRA

-891 LNSQGLLQADTANQG
+891 YNSQGALQADIANQG
-906 AYANATGRRLTGLT
+906 AYANALGRRLTGLT

-932 AEANRTANMSE
+932 AEANRAANISE

-955 KAMNII
+955 KSMNII
-961 RRLAESGA
+961 RRLAESNA
-969 LGGLSAEH
+969 FGGLSAGH
-977 PLASGYLATPGSRR
+977 PLAEEIATPGSRR
-991 RNKRR
+991 KNKRR

>member
-20 YYPTGGLLG
+20 YYAPGGLLG

-36 EGFQSGKLNAP
+36 EGFQEGKLNAP
-47 ITAIGGI
+47 ITAIGDI

-66 AGNLISSAANI
+66 AGNLISSASNI

-98 ATNALF
+98 ITNAAF
-104 GTKWNQE
+104 GTKWNKE
-111 NIAKTEGTINN
+111 NIAKTENTINN
-122 LRGLQAD
+122 LRGLRAD
-129 ANSAD
+129 ANSVD
-134 TLANMVNNLALG
+134 TLTNMVNNLTLG
-146 DATFSDSYIGDDGL
+146 DATFSDSYIGKDGW

-175 MNDANQYAMNTL
+175 MRDANDYAIDTL
-187 ELNANNISS
+187 ELNADNISTGI
-196 SVLDSL
+196 LDSL
-202 ESNYMALGGLLNKY
+202 ESNYAALGGFINKY
-216 SNGGSI
+216 SDGGSI
-222 HINPENRGKF
+222 HINPANRGKF

-253 TRKRAIFAQNAAK
+253 TRKRAIFAQNASH
-266 WKHALGGKL
+266 WKHA
-275 DNETP
+275 
-280 WYYPFLYNM
+280 
-289 PGASFKD
+289 
-296 GRYVGNRLLHPIG
+296 
-309 ESYGGGST
+309 
-317 AGGGVTSS
+317 
-325 FNVNDY
+325 
-331 SDLTFN
+331 
-337 EAFDKAYNND
+337 
-347 ESVFKY
+347 
-353 GEKLYNTKKENNPVR
+353 
-368 ELNNRFVGGS
+368 
-378 KNRSKLTKRDSY
+378 
-390 QHEVGPYRLKGLE
+390 
-403 SPFTKF
+403 
-409 SFGGHLNTNGSD
+409 FGGHLNTNGSD

-436 NNPYEGVPMGMDSE
+436 NNPYEGVPMGADSE

-469 NRLRVP
+469 NRLQVP
-475 KAVRKKYKLRDDMT
+475 KAVRKKYKLRDNMT
-489 FADAVKHLTKGY
+489 FADAVKYLTKSY

-513 AMEVLAD
+513 AMEVISD
-520 LANVQEAERA
+520 LANVQEVIRT
-530 NESIKLDRNI
+530 NKGYNSDKNI
-540 SAYGGKINRFDD
+540 SAYGGKINKFKT
-552 GGKKKSSGFNWNNLG
+552 GGDTKEPDFNWNNLG
-567 EPPLWNN
+567 ETPLWNN
-574 LSEHPNPSSPTIIN
+574 LLEQPNQSSPTILN
-588 NTWMPTAI
+588 NTWMPTVI

-611 FWMNDKGEYTKEYT
+611 FWMNDKGEYNEEYI
-625 DFINNVYNVDMFKQ
+625 DFINNVYNVDMFKK
-639 HMKDQFNWYDNATE
+639 HLKDQFNWYDNATE

-680 IDNWAISDNLFN
+680 IDDWAISDNLFN
-692 TAKQAALDKN
+692 TAKKLAVDKN

-708 GDMFAQYKRGKADSL
+708 GDMFAQYKRGKANSL
-723 MPNGLFPNDLNARIK
+723 MPNGLFPNSLNDRIK
-738 TPDLLKNAGKEEPS
+738 TPDLIKNAGKEEPP

-825 RLDATASA
+825 RLDALASA

-841 SSGNRGAAI
+841 SAGNRGAAI

-859 TMDKLGE
+859 TIDRLGE
-866 ADFNTAKENFARRA
+866 TDFNAAKENFARRA

-906 AYANATGRRLTGLT
+906 AYANAIGRRLTGLT

-932 AEANRTANMSE
+932 AEANRAANISE

-955 KAMNII
+955 KSMNII
-961 RRLAESGA
+961 RRLAEYGA
-969 LGGLSAEH
+969 LGGLSAGH
-977 PLASGYLATPGSRR
+977 PLVEEIATPGSRR
-991 RNKRR
+991 KNKRR

>member
-1 MANKIGNKR
+1 MANKTSNKR

-20 YYPTGGLLG
+20 YYAPGGLLG

-36 EGFQSGKLNAP
+36 EGFQEGKLSAP

-88 AGAGLQVLGG
+88 AGAGLQILGG

-104 GTKWNQE
+104 GTKWNRE
-111 NIAKTEGTINN
+111 NIAKTENTINN
-122 LRGLQAD
+122 LRGLRAD
-129 ANSAD
+129 ANSVD
-134 TLANMVNNLALG
+134 TLTNMVNNLTLG

-175 MNDANQYAMNTL
+175 MRDANDYAIDTL
-187 ELNANNISS
+187 ELNADNINTGI
-196 SVLDSL
+196 LDSL
-202 ESNYMALGGLLNKY
+202 ESNYAALGGFINKY
-216 SNGGSI
+216 SDGGSI

-253 TRKRAIFAQNAAK
+253 TRKRAIFAQNASH
-266 WKHALGGKL
+266 WKHA
-275 DNETP
+275 
-280 WYYPFLYNM
+280 
-289 PGASFKD
+289 
-296 GRYVGNRLLHPIG
+296 
-309 ESYGGGST
+309 
-317 AGGGVTSS
+317 
-325 FNVNDY
+325 
-331 SDLTFN
+331 
-337 EAFDKAYNND
+337 
-347 ESVFKY
+347 
-353 GEKLYNTKKENNPVR
+353 
-368 ELNNRFVGGS
+368 
-378 KNRSKLTKRDSY
+378 
-390 QHEVGPYRLKGLE
+390 
-403 SPFTKF
+403 
-409 SFGGHLNTNGSD
+409 FGGHLNTNGSD

-436 NNPYEGVPMGMDSE
+436 NNPYEGVPMGADYE

-469 NRLRVP
+469 NRLQVP
-475 KAVRKKYKLRDDMT
+475 KDVRKKYKLRDNMT
-489 FADAVKHLTKGY
+489 FADAVKYLTKSY

-513 AMEVLAD
+513 AMEILAD
-520 LANVQEAERA
+520 LANAQEAERA
-530 NESIKLDRNI
+530 NESIRINKNK
-540 SAYGGKINRFDD
+540 SAYGGKINRFDR
-552 GGKKKSSGFNWNNLG
+552 GGDKESNDFNWNNLG
-567 EPPLWNN
+567 ETPLWNN
-574 LSEHPNPSSPTIIN
+574 LLEQPNPSSPTILN

-611 FWMNDKGEYTKEYT
+611 FWMNDKGEYNKEYT
-625 DFINNVYNVDMFKQ
+625 DFINNVYNVDMFKK
-639 HMKDQFNWYDNATE
+639 HLKDQFNFYDNATE

-680 IDNWAISDNLFN
+680 IDDWAISDNLFN
-692 TAKQAALDKN
+692 TAKKLAVDKN

-708 GDMFAQYKRGKADSL
+708 GDMFAQYKRGKANSL
-723 MPNGLFPNDLNARIK
+723 MPNGLFPNNLNDRIK
-738 TPDLLKNAGKEEPS
+738 TPDLIKNAGKEEPP

-775 SDALGITNNPE
+775 SDALGLTNNPE

-804 GWNRVGNMLRYDP
+804 GFERLGNYLKYRPFDTDYL
-817 IDRDHYLN
+817 LN
-825 RLDATASA
+825 RMDADAAAS
-833 NRRAIANQ
+833 RRAIANQ
-841 SSGNRGAAI
+841 SAGNTGAAI
-850 AGLLASDYN
+850 AGILASDYN
-859 TMDKLGE
+859 TIGRLGE
-866 ADFNTAKENFARRA
+866 AKIAADKENFARRA

-891 LNSQGLLQADTANQG
+891 YNSQGALQADTANQG
-906 AYANATGRRLTGLT
+906 AYANALGRRLTGLT

-932 AEANRTANMSE
+932 AEANRAANISE

-955 KAMNII
+955 KSMNII

-969 LGGLSAEH
+969 LGGLSAGH
-977 PLASGYLATPGSRR
+977 PLAEEIATPGSRR
-991 RNKRR
+991 KNKRR

>member
-20 YYPTGGLLG
+20 YYAPGGLLG

-36 EGFQSGKLNAP
+36 EGFQEGKLNAP
-47 ITAIGGI
+47 IIAIGDI

-66 AGNLISSAANI
+66 AGNLISSASNI

-98 ATNALF
+98 ITNAAF
-104 GTKWNQE
+104 GTKWNKE
-111 NIAKTEGTINN
+111 NIAKTENTINN
-122 LRGLQAD
+122 LRGLRAD

-134 TLANMVNNLALG
+134 TLTNMVNNLTLG
-146 DATFSDSYIGDDGL
+146 DATFSDSYIGKDGW

-175 MNDANQYAMNTL
+175 MRDANDYAIDTL
-187 ELNANNISS
+187 ELNADNISTGI
-196 SVLDSL
+196 LDSL
-202 ESNYMALGGLLNKY
+202 ESNYAALGGFINKY
-216 SNGGSI
+216 SDGGSI
-222 HINPENRGKF
+222 HINPANRGKF

-253 TRKRAIFAQNAAK
+253 TRKRAIFAQNASH
-266 WKHALGGKL
+266 WKHA
-275 DNETP
+275 
-280 WYYPFLYNM
+280 
-289 PGASFKD
+289 
-296 GRYVGNRLLHPIG
+296 
-309 ESYGGGST
+309 
-317 AGGGVTSS
+317 
-325 FNVNDY
+325 
-331 SDLTFN
+331 
-337 EAFDKAYNND
+337 
-347 ESVFKY
+347 
-353 GEKLYNTKKENNPVR
+353 
-368 ELNNRFVGGS
+368 
-378 KNRSKLTKRDSY
+378 
-390 QHEVGPYRLKGLE
+390 
-403 SPFTKF
+403 
-409 SFGGHLNTNGSD
+409 FGGHLNTNGSD

-436 NNPYEGVPMGMDSE
+436 NNPYEGVPMGADSE

-469 NRLRVP
+469 NRLQVP
-475 KAVRKKYKLRDDMT
+475 KAVRKKYKLRDNMT
-489 FADAVKHLTKGY
+489 FADAVKYLTKSY

-513 AMEVLAD
+513 AMEVLSD
-520 LANVQEAERA
+520 LANVQEVIRT
-530 NESIKLDRNI
+530 NKGYNSDKNI
-540 SAYGGKINRFDD
+540 SAYGGKINKFKT
-552 GGKKKSSGFNWNNLG
+552 GGDTKETDFNWNNLG
-567 EPPLWNN
+567 ETPLWNN
-574 LSEHPNPSSPTIIN
+574 LLEQPNQSSPTIFN
-588 NTWMPTAI
+588 NTWMPTVI

-611 FWMNDKGEYTKEYT
+611 FWMNDKGEYNKEYI
-625 DFINNVYNVDMFKQ
+625 DFINNVYNVDMFKK
-639 HMKDQFNWYDNATE
+639 HLKDQFNWYDNATE

-680 IDNWAISDNLFN
+680 IDDWAISDNLFN
-692 TAKQAALDKN
+692 TAKKLAVDKN

-708 GDMFAQYKRGKADSL
+708 GDMFAQYKRGKANSL
-723 MPNGLFPNDLNARIK
+723 MPNGLFPNNLNDRIK
-738 TPDLLKNAGKEEPS
+738 TPDLIKNAGKEEPP

-804 GWNRVGNMLRYDP
+804 GFERLGNYLKYKPFDT
-817 IDRDHYLN
+817 DYLLN
-825 RLDATASA
+825 RMDADAAAS
-833 NRRAIANQ
+833 RRAIANQ
-841 SSGNRGAAI
+841 SAGNTGAAI
-850 AGLLASDYN
+850 AGILASDYN
-859 TMDKLGE
+859 TIGRLGE
-866 ADFNTAKENFARRA
+866 AKIAADKENFARRA

-891 LNSQGLLQADTANQG
+891 YNSQGALQADIANQG
-906 AYANATGRRLTGLT
+906 AYANAIGRRLTGLT

-932 AEANRTANMSE
+932 AEANRAANISE

-955 KAMNII
+955 KSMNII

-969 LGGLSAEH
+969 LGGLSAGH
-977 PLASGYLATPGSRR
+977 PLVEEIATPGSRR
-991 RNKRR
+991 KNKRR

>member
-1 MANKIGNKR
+1 MTNKIGNKR

-20 YYPTGGLLG
+20 YYAPGGLLG

-36 EGFQSGKLNAP
+36 ESFQEGKLNAP

-66 AGNLISSAANI
+66 VGNLISSASNI

-98 ATNALF
+98 ITNAAF
-104 GTKWNQE
+104 GTKWNKE
-111 NIAKTEGTINN
+111 NIAKTENTINN
-122 LRGLQAD
+122 LRGLRAD

-134 TLANMVNNLALG
+134 TLTNMVNNLTLG
-146 DATFSDSYIGDDGL
+146 DANFSDSYIGKDGW
-160 FSNKAARKARKLRAE
+160 FSNKAAKKARKLRAE
-175 MNDANQYAMNTL
+175 MRDANDYAIDTL
-187 ELNANNISS
+187 ELNADNISTDI
-196 SVLDSL
+196 LDSL
-202 ESNYMALGGLLNKY
+202 ESNYAALGGFINKY
-216 SNGGSI
+216 SDGGSI
-222 HINPENRGKF
+222 HINPANRGKF

-253 TRKRAIFAQNAAK
+253 TRKRAIFAQNASH
-266 WKHALGGKL
+266 WKHA
-275 DNETP
+275 
-280 WYYPFLYNM
+280 
-289 PGASFKD
+289 
-296 GRYVGNRLLHPIG
+296 
-309 ESYGGGST
+309 
-317 AGGGVTSS
+317 
-325 FNVNDY
+325 
-331 SDLTFN
+331 
-337 EAFDKAYNND
+337 
-347 ESVFKY
+347 
-353 GEKLYNTKKENNPVR
+353 
-368 ELNNRFVGGS
+368 
-378 KNRSKLTKRDSY
+378 
-390 QHEVGPYRLKGLE
+390 
-403 SPFTKF
+403 
-409 SFGGHLNTNGSD
+409 FGGHLNTNGSD

-436 NNPYEGVPMGMDSE
+436 NNPYEGVPMGADSE
-450 GTPNLVEQGEVVFN
+450 GTPNLVEQGEVIFN

-469 NRLRVP
+469 NRLQVP
-475 KAVRKKYKLRDDMT
+475 KAVRKKYKLRDNMT
-489 FADAVKHLTKGY
+489 FADAVKYLTKSY

-530 NESIKLDRNI
+530 NKEYNSDKNI
-540 SAYGGKINRFDD
+540 SAYGGKINKFKT
-552 GGKKKSSGFNWNNLG
+552 GGDTKETDFNWNNLG
-567 EPPLWNN
+567 ETPLWNN
-574 LSEHPNPSSPTIIN
+574 LLEQPNPSSPTILN

-611 FWMNDKGEYTKEYT
+611 FWMNDKGEYNKEYT
-625 DFINNVYNVDMFKQ
+625 DFINNVYNVDMFKK
-639 HMKDQFNWYDNATE
+639 HLKDQFNFYDNATE

-680 IDNWAISDNLFN
+680 IDDWAISDDLFN
-692 TAKQAALDKN
+692 TAKKLAVDKN

-708 GDMFAQYKRGKADSL
+708 GDMFAQYKRGKANSL
-723 MPNGLFPNDLNARIK
+723 MPNGLFPNNLNDRIK
-738 TPDLLKNAGKEEPS
+738 TPDLIKNAGKEEPP

-762 RYAPAIGLGAAVI
+762 RYAPAIGLGAAII

-804 GWNRVGNMLRYDP
+804 GFERLGNYLKYQPFDT
-817 IDRDHYLN
+817 DYLLN
-825 RLDATASA
+825 RMDADAAAS
-833 NRRAIANQ
+833 RRAIANQ
-841 SSGNRGAAI
+841 SAGNTGAAI
-850 AGLLASDYN
+850 AGILASDYN
-859 TMDKLGE
+859 TIGRLGE
-866 ADFNTAKENFARRA
+866 AKIAADKENFARRA

-891 LNSQGLLQADTANQG
+891 YNSQGALQADIANQG
-906 AYANATGRRLTGLT
+906 AYANAIGRRLTGLT

-932 AEANRTANMSE
+932 AEANRAANISE

-955 KAMNII
+955 KSMNII
-961 RRLAESGA
+961 RRLAEA
-969 LGGLSAEH
+969 NAFGGLSAGH
-977 PLASGYLATPGSRR
+977 PLVEEIATSGSRR
-991 RNKRR
+991 KNKRR

>member
-20 YYPTGGLLG
+20 YYAPGGLLG

-36 EGFQSGKLNAP
+36 EGFQEGKLNAP

-66 AGNLISSAANI
+66 VGNLLSSASNI

-98 ATNALF
+98 ITNAAF
-104 GTKWNQE
+104 GTKWNKE
-111 NIAKTEGTINN
+111 NIAKTENTINN

-129 ANSAD
+129 ANSND
-134 TLANMVNNLALG
+134 SLIANINNLALG
-146 DATFSDSYIGDDGL
+146 DTTFSNSYIGKDGW
-160 FSNKAARKARKLRAE
+160 FSNKAAKKARKLRAE
-175 MNDANQYAMNTL
+175 MRDANDYAIDTL
-187 ELNANNISS
+187 ELNADNINTGI
-196 SVLDSL
+196 LDSL
-202 ESNYMALGGLLNKY
+202 ESNYAALGGFINKY
-216 SNGGSI
+216 SDGGSI
-222 HINPENRGKF
+222 YINPANRGKF

-253 TRKRAIFAQNAAK
+253 TRKRAIFAQNASH
-266 WKHALGGKL
+266 WKHA
-275 DNETP
+275 
-280 WYYPFLYNM
+280 
-289 PGASFKD
+289 
-296 GRYVGNRLLHPIG
+296 
-309 ESYGGGST
+309 
-317 AGGGVTSS
+317 
-325 FNVNDY
+325 
-331 SDLTFN
+331 
-337 EAFDKAYNND
+337 
-347 ESVFKY
+347 
-353 GEKLYNTKKENNPVR
+353 
-368 ELNNRFVGGS
+368 
-378 KNRSKLTKRDSY
+378 
-390 QHEVGPYRLKGLE
+390 
-403 SPFTKF
+403 
-409 SFGGHLNTNGSD
+409 FGGHLNTNGSD

-436 NNPYEGVPMGMDSE
+436 NNPYEGVPMGTDSE
-450 GTPNLVEQGEVVFN
+450 GTPNLVEQGEVIFN

-469 NRLRVP
+469 NRLQVP
-475 KAVRKKYKLRDDMT
+475 KAVRKKYKLRDNMT
-489 FADAVKHLTKGY
+489 FADAVKYLTKSY

-530 NESIKLDRNI
+530 NKEYNSYKNK

-552 GGKKKSSGFNWNNLG
+552 GGDTKETDFNWNNLG
-567 EPPLWNN
+567 ETPLWNN
-574 LSEHPNPSSPTIIN
+574 LLEQPNQSSPTILN

-611 FWMNDKGEYTKEYT
+611 FWMNDKGEYNKEYI
-625 DFINNVYNVDMFKQ
+625 DFINNVYNVDMFKK
-639 HMKDQFNWYDNATE
+639 HLKDQFNWYDNATE

-680 IDNWAISDNLFN
+680 IDDWAISDNLFN
-692 TAKQAALDKN
+692 TAKKLAVDKN

-708 GDMFAQYKRGKADSL
+708 GDMFAQYKRGKANSL
-723 MPNGLFPNDLNARIK
+723 MPNGLFPNNLNDRIK
-738 TPDLLKNAGKEEPS
+738 TPDLIKNAGKEEPS

-762 RYAPAIGLGAAVI
+762 RYAPAIGLGAAII

-792 IEAASRADYKPV
+792 IEAASIADYKPV
-804 GWNRVGNMLRYDP
+804 GFERLGNYLKYRPFDTDYL
-817 IDRDHYLN
+817 LN
-825 RLDATASA
+825 RMDADAAAS
-833 NRRAIANQ
+833 RRAIANQ
-841 SSGNRGAAI
+841 SAGNTGAAI

-859 TMDKLGE
+859 TIGRLGE
-866 ADFNTAKENFARRA
+866 AKIAADKENFARRA

-891 LNSQGLLQADTANQG
+891 YNSQGALQADIANQG
-906 AYANATGRRLTGLT
+906 AYANALSRRLTGLT

-932 AEANRTANMSE
+932 AEANRAANISE

-955 KAMNII
+955 KSMNII

-969 LGGLSAEH
+969 LGGLSAGH
-977 PLASGYLATPGSRR
+977 PLAEEIATPGSRR
-991 RNKRR
+991 KNKRR

>member
-1 MANKIGNKR
+1 MTNKIGNRR

-20 YYPTGGLLG
+20 YYAPGGLLG

-36 EGFQSGKLNAP
+36 EGFQEGKLNAP

-66 AGNLISSAANI
+66 AGNLISSASNI

-98 ATNALF
+98 ITNAAF
-104 GTKWNQE
+104 GTKWNKE
-111 NIAKTEGTINN
+111 NIAKTENTINN
-122 LRGLQAD
+122 LRGLRAD

-134 TLANMVNNLALG
+134 TLTNMVNNLTLG
-146 DATFSDSYIGDDGL
+146 DANFSDSYIGKDGW

-175 MNDANQYAMNTL
+175 MRDANDYAIDTL
-187 ELNANNISS
+187 ELNADNISTDI
-196 SVLDSL
+196 LDSL
-202 ESNYMALGGLLNKY
+202 ESNYAALGGFINKY
-216 SNGGSI
+216 SDGGSI
-222 HINPENRGKF
+222 HINPANRGKF

-253 TRKRAIFAQNAAK
+253 TRKRAIFAQNASH
-266 WKHALGGKL
+266 WKHA
-275 DNETP
+275 
-280 WYYPFLYNM
+280 
-289 PGASFKD
+289 
-296 GRYVGNRLLHPIG
+296 
-309 ESYGGGST
+309 
-317 AGGGVTSS
+317 
-325 FNVNDY
+325 
-331 SDLTFN
+331 
-337 EAFDKAYNND
+337 
-347 ESVFKY
+347 
-353 GEKLYNTKKENNPVR
+353 
-368 ELNNRFVGGS
+368 
-378 KNRSKLTKRDSY
+378 
-390 QHEVGPYRLKGLE
+390 
-403 SPFTKF
+403 
-409 SFGGHLNTNGSD
+409 FGGHLNTNGSD

-436 NNPYEGVPMGMDSE
+436 NNPYEGVPMGADSE
-450 GTPNLVEQGEVVFN
+450 GTPNLVEQGEVIFN

-469 NRLRVP
+469 NRLQVP
-475 KAVRKKYKLRDDMT
+475 KAVRKKYKLRDNMT
-489 FADAVKHLTKGY
+489 FADAVKYLTKSY

-530 NESIKLDRNI
+530 NESIRINKNI

-552 GGKKKSSGFNWNNLG
+552 GGDTKETDFNWNNLG
-567 EPPLWNN
+567 ETPLWNN
-574 LSEHPNPSSPTIIN
+574 LLKKPNPSSPTILN

-611 FWMNDKGEYTKEYT
+611 FWMNDKGEYNKEYI
-625 DFINNVYNVDMFKQ
+625 DFINNVYNVDMFKK
-639 HMKDQFNWYDNATE
+639 HLKDQFNFYDNATE

-680 IDNWAISDNLFN
+680 IDDWAISDNLFN
-692 TAKQAALDKN
+692 TAKKLALDKN

-708 GDMFAQYKRGKADSL
+708 GDMFAQYKRGKANSL
-723 MPNGLFPNDLNARIK
+723 MPNGLFPNNLNDRIK
-738 TPDLLKNAGKEEPS
+738 TPDLIKNAGKEEPP

-804 GWNRVGNMLRYDP
+804 GFERLGNYLKYRPFDTDYL
-817 IDRDHYLN
+817 LN
-825 RLDATASA
+825 RMDADAAAS
-833 NRRAIANQ
+833 RRAIANQ
-841 SSGNRGAAI
+841 SAGNTGAAI
-850 AGLLASDYN
+850 AGILASDYN
-859 TMDKLGE
+859 TIGRLGE
-866 ADFNTAKENFARRA
+866 AKIAADKENFARRA

-891 LNSQGLLQADTANQG
+891 YNSQGALQADIANQG
-906 AYANATGRRLTGLT
+906 AYANAIGRRLTGLT

-932 AEANRTANMSE
+932 AEANRAANISE

-955 KAMNII
+955 KSMNII

-969 LGGLSAEH
+969 LGGLSAGH
-977 PLASGYLATPGSRR
+977 PLVEEIATPGSRR
-991 RNKRR
+991 KNKRR

>member
-20 YYPTGGLLG
+20 YYAPGGLLG

-36 EGFQSGKLNAP
+36 EGFQEGKLNAP
-47 ITAIGGI
+47 IIAIGDI

-66 AGNLISSAANI
+66 AGNLISSASNI

-98 ATNALF
+98 ITNAAF
-104 GTKWNQE
+104 GTKWNKE
-111 NIAKTEGTINN
+111 NIAKTENTINN
-122 LRGLQAD
+122 LRGLRAD

-134 TLANMVNNLALG
+134 TLTNMVNNLTLG
-146 DATFSDSYIGDDGL
+146 DATFSDSYIGKDGW

-175 MNDANQYAMNTL
+175 MRDANDYAIDTL
-187 ELNANNISS
+187 ELNADNISTGI
-196 SVLDSL
+196 LDSL
-202 ESNYMALGGLLNKY
+202 ESNYAALGGFINKY
-216 SNGGSI
+216 SDGGSI
-222 HINPENRGKF
+222 HINPANRGKF

-253 TRKRAIFAQNAAK
+253 TRKRAIFAQNASH
-266 WKHALGGKL
+266 WKHA
-275 DNETP
+275 
-280 WYYPFLYNM
+280 
-289 PGASFKD
+289 
-296 GRYVGNRLLHPIG
+296 
-309 ESYGGGST
+309 
-317 AGGGVTSS
+317 
-325 FNVNDY
+325 
-331 SDLTFN
+331 
-337 EAFDKAYNND
+337 
-347 ESVFKY
+347 
-353 GEKLYNTKKENNPVR
+353 
-368 ELNNRFVGGS
+368 
-378 KNRSKLTKRDSY
+378 
-390 QHEVGPYRLKGLE
+390 
-403 SPFTKF
+403 
-409 SFGGHLNTNGSD
+409 FGGHLNTNGSD

-436 NNPYEGVPMGMDSE
+436 NNPYEGVPMGADSE

-469 NRLRVP
+469 NRLQVP
-475 KAVRKKYKLRDDMT
+475 KAVRKKYKLRDNMT
-489 FADAVKHLTKGY
+489 FADAVKYLTKSY

-513 AMEVLAD
+513 SMEVLAD
-520 LANVQEAERA
+520 LANVQEVIRT
-530 NESIKLDRNI
+530 NKGYNSDKNI
-540 SAYGGKINRFDD
+540 SAYGGKINKFKT
-552 GGKKKSSGFNWNNLG
+552 GGDTKETDFNWNNLG
-567 EPPLWNN
+567 ETPLWNN
-574 LSEHPNPSSPTIIN
+574 LLEQPNQSSPTILN
-588 NTWMPTAI
+588 NTWMPTVI

-611 FWMNDKGEYTKEYT
+611 FWMNDKGEYNKEYI
-625 DFINNVYNVDMFKQ
+625 DFINNVYNVDMFKK
-639 HMKDQFNWYDNATE
+639 HLKDQFNWYDNATE

-680 IDNWAISDNLFN
+680 IDDWAISDNLFN
-692 TAKQAALDKN
+692 TAKKLALDKN

-708 GDMFAQYKRGKADSL
+708 GDMFAQYKRGKANSL
-723 MPNGLFPNDLNARIK
+723 MPNGLFPNNLNDRIK
-738 TPDLLKNAGKEEPS
+738 TPDLIKNAGKEEPP
-752 LYLGRSNEAL
+752 LYLGRSNEAH

-825 RLDATASA
+825 RLDAIASA

-841 SSGNRGAAI
+841 SAGNRGAAI

-859 TMDKLGE
+859 TIDRLGE
-866 ADFNTAKENFARRA
+866 TDFNAAKENFARRA
-880 QVEEFNRATNQ
+880 QVEEFNRATSQ

-906 AYANATGRRLTGLT
+906 AYANALGRRLTGLT

-932 AEANRTANMSE
+932 AEANRAANISE

-955 KAMNII
+955 KSMNII

-969 LGGLSAEH
+969 LGGLSAGH
-977 PLASGYLATPGSRR
+977 PLVEEIATPGSRR
-991 RNKRR
+991 KNKRR

>member
-20 YYPTGGLLG
+20 YYAPGGLLG

-36 EGFQSGKLNAP
+36 EGFQEGKLNAP
-47 ITAIGGI
+47 IIAIGDI

-66 AGNLISSAANI
+66 AGNLISSASNI

-98 ATNALF
+98 ITNAAF
-104 GTKWNQE
+104 GTKWNKE
-111 NIAKTEGTINN
+111 NIAKTENTINN
-122 LRGLQAD
+122 LRGLRAD

-134 TLANMVNNLALG
+134 TLTNMVNNLTLG
-146 DATFSDSYIGDDGL
+146 DATFSDSYIGKDGW

-175 MNDANQYAMNTL
+175 MRDANDYAIDTL
-187 ELNANNISS
+187 ELNADNISTGI
-196 SVLDSL
+196 LDSL
-202 ESNYMALGGLLNKY
+202 ESNYAALGGFINKY
-216 SNGGSI
+216 SDGGSI
-222 HINPENRGKF
+222 HINPANRGKF

-253 TRKRAIFAQNAAK
+253 TRKRAIFAQNASH
-266 WKHALGGKL
+266 WKHALGGEL
-275 DNETP
+275 EDDTP
-280 WYYPFLYNM
+280 WYTPLLYNM
-289 PGASFKD
+289 PGATFKD
-296 GRYVGNRLLHPIG
+296 GKYVGNRLLHPIG
-309 ESYGGGST
+309 GKFGGGKSI
-317 AGGGVTSS
+317 GGGAESS

-331 SDLTFN
+331 SNLTFN
-337 EAFDKAYNND
+337 EAFDKAYNNKED
-347 ESVFKY
+347 VFKY
-353 GEKLYNTKKENNPVR
+353 GEKIYNTKKEANPIR
-368 ELNNRFVGGS
+368 ELNNRVVGS
-378 KNRSKLTKRDSY
+378 STSRSKLTKKDSY
-390 QHEVGPYRLKGLE
+390 QHTTGPYKLKGLE
-403 SPFTKF
+403 SFPMKF

-436 NNPYEGVPMGMDSE
+436 NNPYEGVPMGADSE

-469 NRLRVP
+469 NRLQVP
-475 KAVRKKYKLRDDMT
+475 KAVRKKYKLRDNMT
-489 FADAVKHLTKGY
+489 FADAVKYLTKSY

-513 AMEVLAD
+513 SMEVLAD
-520 LANVQEAERA
+520 LANVQEVIRT
-530 NESIKLDRNI
+530 NKGYNSDKNI

-552 GGKKKSSGFNWNNLG
+552 GGNKWT
-567 EPPLWNN
+567 
-574 LSEHPNPSSPTIIN
+574 PSV
-588 NTWMPTAI
+588 I

-611 FWMNDKGEYTKEYT
+611 FWMNDKGEYNKEYI
-625 DFINNVYNVDMFKQ
+625 DFINNVYNVDMFKK
-639 HMKDQFNWYDNATE
+639 HLKDQFNWYDNATE

-665 NFIDTSPEWYENRNT
+665 NFIDASPEWYENRNT
-680 IDNWAISDNLFN
+680 IDDWAISDNLFN
-692 TAKQAALDKN
+692 TAKKLAVDKN

-708 GDMFAQYKRGKADSL
+708 GDMFAQYKRGKANSL
-723 MPNGLFPNDLNARIK
+723 MPNGLFPNNLNDRIK
-738 TPDLLKNAGKEEPS
+738 TPDLIKNAGKEEPP

-825 RLDATASA
+825 RLDALASA

-841 SSGNRGAAI
+841 SAGNRGAAI

-859 TMDKLGE
+859 TIDRLGE
-866 ADFNTAKENFARRA
+866 TDFNAAKENFARRA

-906 AYANATGRRLTGLT
+906 AYANALGRRLTGLT

-932 AEANRTANMSE
+932 AEANRAANISE

-955 KAMNII
+955 KSMNII
-961 RRLAESGA
+961 RRLAEANA
-969 LGGLSAEH
+969 LGGLSAGH
-977 PLASGYLATPGSRR
+977 PLVEEIATPGSRR
-991 RNKRR
+991 KNKRR

>member
-1 MANKIGNKR
+1 MANKTSNKR

-20 YYPTGGLLG
+20 YYAPGGLLG

-36 EGFQSGKLNAP
+36 EGFQEGKLSAP

-88 AGAGLQVLGG
+88 AGAGLQILGG

-104 GTKWNQE
+104 GTKWNRE
-111 NIAKTEGTINN
+111 NIAKTENTINN
-122 LRGLQAD
+122 LRGLRAD
-129 ANSAD
+129 ANSVD
-134 TLANMVNNLALG
+134 TLTNMVNNLTLG

-175 MNDANQYAMNTL
+175 MRDANDYAIDTL
-187 ELNANNISS
+187 ELNADNINTGI
-196 SVLDSL
+196 LDSL
-202 ESNYMALGGLLNKY
+202 ESNYAALGGFINKY
-216 SNGGSI
+216 SDGGSI

-253 TRKRAIFAQNAAK
+253 TRKRAIFAQNASH
-266 WKHALGGKL
+266 WKHA
-275 DNETP
+275 
-280 WYYPFLYNM
+280 
-289 PGASFKD
+289 
-296 GRYVGNRLLHPIG
+296 
-309 ESYGGGST
+309 
-317 AGGGVTSS
+317 
-325 FNVNDY
+325 
-331 SDLTFN
+331 
-337 EAFDKAYNND
+337 
-347 ESVFKY
+347 
-353 GEKLYNTKKENNPVR
+353 
-368 ELNNRFVGGS
+368 
-378 KNRSKLTKRDSY
+378 
-390 QHEVGPYRLKGLE
+390 
-403 SPFTKF
+403 
-409 SFGGHLNTNGSD
+409 FGGHLNTNGSD
-421 FMTGLTYIDNGDTHE
+421 FMTGLTYIDNGNTHE
-436 NNPYEGVPMGMDSE
+436 NNPYEGVPMGADSE

-469 NRLRVP
+469 NRLQVP
-475 KAVRKKYKLRDDMT
+475 KDVRKKYKLRDNMT
-489 FADAVKHLTKGY
+489 FADAVKYLTKSY

-513 AMEVLAD
+513 AMEILAD
-520 LANVQEAERA
+520 LANAQEAERA
-530 NESIKLDRNI
+530 NESIRINKNK
-540 SAYGGKINRFDD
+540 SAYGGKINRFDR
-552 GGKKKSSGFNWNNLG
+552 GGDKESNDFNWNNLG
-567 EPPLWNN
+567 ETPLWNN
-574 LSEHPNPSSPTIIN
+574 LLEQPNPSSPTILN

-611 FWMNDKGEYTKEYT
+611 FWMNDKGEYNKEYT
-625 DFINNVYNVDMFKQ
+625 DFINNVYNVDMFKK
-639 HMKDQFNWYDNATE
+639 HLKDQFNFYDNATE

-680 IDNWAISDNLFN
+680 IDDWAISDNLFN
-692 TAKQAALDKN
+692 TAKKLAVDKN

-708 GDMFAQYKRGKADSL
+708 GDMFAQYKRGKANSL
-723 MPNGLFPNDLNARIK
+723 MPNGLFPNNLNDRIK
-738 TPDLLKNAGKEEPS
+738 TPDLIKNAGKEEPP

-775 SDALGITNNPE
+775 SDALGLTNNPE

-804 GWNRVGNMLRYDP
+804 GFERLGNYLKYRPFDTDYL
-817 IDRDHYLN
+817 LN
-825 RLDATASA
+825 RMDADAAAS
-833 NRRAIANQ
+833 RRAIANQ
-841 SSGNRGAAI
+841 SAGNTGAAI
-850 AGLLASDYN
+850 AGILASDYN
-859 TMDKLGE
+859 TLGRLGE
-866 ADFNTAKENFARRA
+866 AKIAADKENFARRA

-891 LNSQGLLQADTANQG
+891 YNSQGALQADTANQG
-906 AYANATGRRLTGLT
+906 AYANASGRRLTGLT

-932 AEANRTANMSE
+932 AEANRAANISE

-955 KAMNII
+955 KSMNII

-969 LGGLSAEH
+969 LGGLSAGH
-977 PLASGYLATPGSRR
+977 PLAEEIATPGSRR
-991 RNKRR
+991 KNKRR